1 MDTLLVS
8 PNSVFVVVYLA
19 CLLYIVSVS
28 VRATVSVIK
37 TFTKAKKKTAVK
49 KPIKK
54 A

>member
-8 PNSVFVVVYLA
+8 PNSVFIVVYLA
-19 CLLYIVSVS
+19 CLLYIVSFS
-28 VRATVSVIK
+28 VQATTLVIK
-37 TFTKAKKKTAVK
+37 TFSKDNKKTAVK